1 MMPSCRVSFKFQL
14 NIQTQKV
21 NTGQS
26 WLQSGQK
33 KLPFASMVALVVP
46 VSERTNNS
54 PQSNIQ
60 NTSGVIF
67 FLGGSPGPR
76 IQSLIVAAGLE
87 RSFMI

>member
-1 MMPSCRVSFKFQL
+1 
-14 NIQTQKV
+14 
-21 NTGQS
+21 
-26 WLQSGQK
+26 
-33 KLPFASMVALVVP
+33 MVALVVP

-67 FLGGSPGPR
+67 FFGGSPGPR